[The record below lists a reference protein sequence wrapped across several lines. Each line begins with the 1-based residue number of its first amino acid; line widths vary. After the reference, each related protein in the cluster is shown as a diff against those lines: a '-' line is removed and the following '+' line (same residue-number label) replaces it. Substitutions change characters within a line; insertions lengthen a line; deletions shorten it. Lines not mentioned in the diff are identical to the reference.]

1 MADMSEIYLQFS
13 LLPLKTRGCRTDTT
27 RPFFISYSLP
37 EYPAS
42 ALLCTQHFLSSN
54 TAATISPGN
63 FLHKIT
69 GVVRRKSK
77 NGGFMANLTQFL
89 YSIVTRTALIGL
101 LPVMM
106 LTTSCGLIESDDEE
120 EPQAELFNGT
130 AFSVTG
136 NTLIP
141 SVAVH
146 SSGHSMSIISETNGV
161 QPTGAIFS
169 DTNGRSLVVY
179 ADQNGFP
186 KRVTSNNTIYNF
198 DSYELNKV
206 DVGVINPAGD
216 ISILRSVEFD
226 NSPYQN
232 LSTTITEAGSVSAW
246 KFAAVSLNTAAAV
259 TSLAGSDS
267 FANTIRSSSMM
278 GTCLGMTESDQ
289 QKITASASGLPEV
302 AGAFGCSGDVSAC
315 SGTMASLNTTL
326 FNTSKS
332 EIESKSDAISVTE
345 GALDTGFGDVQVT
358 LTWDTAT
365 DQDLW
370 VTDPEG
376 EVIYYGNPASETGG
390 ELDRDDVDGF
400 GPENVFWE
408 SGTAPAGEYKVE
420 VDYFSGSGVT
430 NYTVLVQAFGR
441 VRTFTGQISPDE
453 TKLITTFSESGISKE
468 MPVRVQKSDIHRK
481 IKTYK

>member
-1 MADMSEIYLQFS
+1 VIY
-13 LLPLKTRGCRTDTT
+13 
-27 RPFFISYSLP
+27 
-37 EYPAS
+37 
-42 ALLCTQHFLSSN
+42 
-54 TAATISPGN
+54 
-63 FLHKIT
+63 T
-69 GVVRRKSK
+69 GKEK
-77 NGGFMANLTQFL
+77 NGGFMTTLTQFL
-89 YSIVTRTALIGL
+89 YSIVTRTVLIGL
-101 LPVMM
+101 LPVMII
-106 LTTSCGLIESDDEE
+106 TTSCGLLESDDDE

-130 AFSVTG
+130 AFSTTG

-146 SSGHSMSIISETNGV
+146 SSGQSMSIISETNGV

-179 ADQNGFP
+179 TDQNGFP
-186 KRVTSNNTIYNF
+186 KRVTSNNTIYVF
-198 DSYELNKV
+198 DSFELNKV
-206 DVGVINPAGD
+206 DVGVINPAGE
-216 ISILRSVEFD
+216 ISILRDLEFD

-232 LSTTITEAGSVSAW
+232 LNTSITAVGSVSAW
-246 KFAAVSLNTAAAV
+246 KFAAVALNTAATV

-267 FANTIRSSSMM
+267 FANTVRSSSMM

-289 QKITASASGLPEV
+289 QKITGSASKLPEV
-302 AGAFGCSGDVSAC
+302 AGAFGCSGDLNAC
-315 SGTMASLNTTL
+315 SGTMASLNTTH

-365 DQDLW
+365 DLDLW

-376 EVIYYGNPASETGG
+376 EVIYYGNPTSETGG

-408 SGTAPAGEYKVE
+408 SGAAPAGEYKVE
-420 VDYFSGSGVT
+420 VDYFSGSPAT

-468 MPVRVQKSDIHRK
+468 LPVIVQKPAQNPEGKR
-481 IKTYK
+481 YK